1 MQNASD
7 VPNFNA
13 PAEWTTRLDSW
24 KEIAS
29 FFRREVRTV
38 QLWER
43 SEGLPVRRHY
53 HKRVGTVYAYRR
65 DLERWWI
72 ARSAPSPG
80 HAERPE
86 EAQTAKW
93 PVASVA
99 DP

>member
-1 MQNASD
+1 MKNASD

-13 PAEWTTRLDSW
+13 PAEWTMRLDSW

-53 HKRVGTVYAYRR
+53 HKKVGTVYAYRR

-72 ARSAPSPG
+72 ARSAPGSG
-80 HAERPE
+80 LAQCPE
-86 EAQTAKW
+86 EPQTTQW
-93 PVASVA
+93 PVRPVA
-99 DP
+99 A